1 MPDKKKK
8 LNKYFE
14 KMLDAKSKEKPSFQ
28 YKGEIYKRTTIKNGL
43 VTYKKHVKKENPK
56 KEKPKK
62 KDTKKSKKKN

>member
-28 YKGEIYKRTTIKNGL
+28 YKGEIYRRTTIKNGL
-43 VTYKKHVKKENPK
+43 VTYKKHVKKE
-56 KEKPKK
+56 KPKK